1 MIKLCRRSVD
11 LFPPFFPSS
20 PFLIC
25 VSFAKSCW
33 QRSLCVDTLAGKK
46 FGKLFPEYLSMYEP
60 NWWTRLSKIYIELA
74 VVSGRRIC
82 KRVSWKKLV
91 VARIPNRNR
100 RNYQSCVIT
109 DHLGPVLDSKRQDF
123 TTFCKLSE
131 RKGGN

>member
-1 MIKLCRRSVD
+1 
-11 LFPPFFPSS
+11 
-20 PFLIC
+20 
-25 VSFAKSCW
+25 
-33 QRSLCVDTLAGKK
+33 
-46 FGKLFPEYLSMYEP
+46 MYEP
-60 NWWTRLSKIYIELA
+60 NWSTRLSKIYIELA